1 MIKESKSIRQLRLQ
15 LMILRSYEMCSS
27 GPGCKTD
34 REVHLS
40 MAVAIQLP
48 DDAVAEPR
56 TLDRKNC

>member
-1 MIKESKSIRQLRLQ
+1 
-15 LMILRSYEMCSS
+15 MCSS

-34 REVHLS
+34 RKVHLS